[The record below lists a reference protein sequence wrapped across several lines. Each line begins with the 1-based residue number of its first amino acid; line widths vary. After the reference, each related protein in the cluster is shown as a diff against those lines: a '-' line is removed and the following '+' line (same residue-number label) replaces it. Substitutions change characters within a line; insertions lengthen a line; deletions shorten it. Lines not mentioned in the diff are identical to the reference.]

1 MGNHSLNPN
10 IANKY
15 GHICALILQ
24 NIFYWVT
31 ENEKNKKETH
41 FHNGYYW
48 TYNSVREFSEYFTYL
63 TPRQIR
69 SALEILKENEL
80 ILTANFNNSC
90 NRTLWYTVT
99 QKAIDI
105 MNNNQ
110 EEAQEDFSNPD
121 DKSIIIE
128 ETNASE
134 SRIEEQKCQNDLSPA
149 SNGFDTQVKT
159 ICHTC
164 QMDLTSVANGTN
176 NKPQIITANNREK
189 EIYKEK
195 EPPDKV
201 IFDFW
206 NSKRLRTADKLDNY
220 LKTVINNL
228 LKFFTLDSL
237 LLAVDRYDEIY
248 NSNNYFDHSWS
259 FKEFLKAEK
268 INKFL
273 DNGDHW
279 INYCSWKKKQQSSN
293 GFIHNTYTS
302 EQIASLV
309 TNLDEVAV

>member
-134 SRIEEQKCQNDLSPA
+134 SRLEEQKCQNDLSPA
-149 SNGFDTQVKT
+149 SNGFVTQVKT

-176 NKPQIITANNREK
+176 NKPQNITANNREK

-206 NSKRLRTADKLDNY
+206 NSKKLLKATELDNK
-220 LKTVINNL
+220 LKAAITTALKSFTLEQILLAISRCDEVINS
-228 LKFFTLDSL
+228 KFVLNWKWPL
-237 LLAVDRYDEIY
+237 Y
-248 NSNNYFDHSWS
+248 S
-259 FKEFLKAEK
+259 FLGGKA
-268 INKFL
+268 IRGFL
-273 DNGDHW
+273 DGGMYW
-279 INYCSWKKKQQSSN
+279 ENYISWKNANN
-293 GFIHNTYTS
+293 GNFIHNNYTP
-302 EQIASLV
+302 EQIASCM
-309 TNLDEVAV
+309 TNLEEWEV